1 MKTKEV
7 VSQLNIYYFV
17 IMSLLAQRSAKIAIV
32 KDLGCQTVRCAPS
45 FTRSMTVLPITNYQ
59 LAIINIMYLKTLP
72 LRQFRNYFDQ
82 KVAFD
87 APKTILVGNNA
98 QGKSNLLE
106 AVELLSTLK
115 SHRVGRDRDLILD
128 SKPIGQI
135 DATLERQTGPIDLA
149 LTLRCGGRRTLKLNG
164 EPLRRHL
171 DFLSVLNVVQ
181 FSCLD
186 LDLVRGGPEGRRN
199 WIDRLVI
206 QLEPIYAHILQQY
219 NQILRQRNA
228 LLKRSKEIRKAEFSE
243 SFDKMQF
250 LAPESPELEN
260 KENLLIPNSQFPIS
274 SSELALWDAQLA
286 TAGARV
292 IRRRDR
298 ILERLMPL
306 ARNWQIGRASG
317 RDRVSL
323 SAFLLNRSSDLSSEL
338 ALWDAQLATAGARVI
353 RRRDRILE
361 RLMPLA
367 RNWHHSISGS
377 AEVLDVKYEANI
389 EVGAELIAKDNLEGV
404 RQAFLDKIQKRAIA
418 EQFQGTTLVGP
429 HRDDIT
435 FTINNTPARQYASQ
449 GQQRTLVLA
458 LKLAELQLI
467 EEVVGEAPLLLL
479 DDVLAELDLSR
490 QNQLLE
496 TIQERFQTLITTT
509 HLGAFDTQW
518 LRQTQILSVVAG
530 QINRF

>member
-1 MKTKEV
+1 V
-7 VSQLNIYYFV
+7 HILNQLNP
-17 IMSLLAQRSAKIAIV
+17 LQN
-32 KDLGCQTVRCAPS
+32 P
-45 FTRSMTVLPITNYQ
+45 LPNFLIP
-59 LAIINIMYLKTLP
+59 NIMYLKTLH
-72 LRQFRNYFDQ
+72 LRQFRNYLDQ
-82 KVAFD
+82 KVTFD

-115 SHRVGRDRDLILD
+115 SHRVSRDRDLILE
-128 SKPIGQI
+128 SKPIAQI
-135 DATLERQTGPIDLA
+135 DATLERQTGAIDLS
-149 LTLRCGGRRTLKLNG
+149 LTLRSQARRTLKLNG

-171 DFLSVLNVVQ
+171 DFLSVINVVQ

-228 LLKRSKEIRKAEFSE
+228 LLKRSKAIRKAEFSE
-243 SFDKMQF
+243 SFDKMRF
-250 LAPESPELEN
+250 IAPESPEPEN
-260 KENLLIPNSQFPIS
+260 KEDFPIPNSECSIP
-274 SSELALWDAQLA
+274 
-286 TAGARV
+286 R
-292 IRRRDR
+292 
-298 ILERLMPL
+298 
-306 ARNWQIGRASG
+306 
-317 RDRVSL
+317 
-323 SAFLLNRSSDLSSEL
+323 SEL

-367 RNWHHSISGS
+367 RNWHRSISGS
-377 AEVLDVKYEANI
+377 AEVLDVKYDANI
-389 EVGAELIAKDNLEGV
+389 EVGPELIAKDNLEGV
-404 RQAFLDKIQKRAIA
+404 RQAFLEKIQKRAIA

-509 HLGAFDTQW
+509 HLGAFDAQW

>member
-1 MKTKEV
+1 
-7 VSQLNIYYFV
+7 
-17 IMSLLAQRSAKIAIV
+17 
-32 KDLGCQTVRCAPS
+32 
-45 FTRSMTVLPITNYQ
+45 MTVLLITNYQ
-59 LAIINIMYLKTLP
+59 LAITNIMYLKTLH

-82 KVAFD
+82 KVVFD

-149 LTLRCGGRRTLKLNG
+149 LTLRSGGRRTLKLNG

-250 LAPESPELEN
+250 LAPESPEPEN
-260 KENLLIPNSQFPIS
+260 KEDLPIPNSQFPI
-274 SSELALWDAQLA
+274 
-286 TAGARV
+286 
-292 IRRRDR
+292 
-298 ILERLMPL
+298 P
-306 ARNWQIGRASG
+306 
-317 RDRVSL
+317 
-323 SAFLLNRSSDLSSEL
+323 SSEL

-404 RQAFLDKIQKRAIA
+404 RQAFLEKIQKRAIA

-435 FTINNTPARQYASQ
+435 FTINSTPARQYASQ

>member
-1 MKTKEV
+1 
-7 VSQLNIYYFV
+7 
-17 IMSLLAQRSAKIAIV
+17 
-32 KDLGCQTVRCAPS
+32 
-45 FTRSMTVLPITNYQ
+45 
-59 LAIINIMYLKTLP
+59 MYLKTLH

-128 SKPIGQI
+128 SKPSGQI
-135 DATLERQTGPIDLA
+135 DATLERQTGAIDLA
-149 LTLRCGGRRTLKLNG
+149 LTLRSAARRTLKLNG

-171 DFLSVLNVVQ
+171 DFLSILNVVQ

-228 LLKRSKEIRKAEFSE
+228 LLKRSKAIRKAEFSE
-243 SFDKMQF
+243 NFDKMRSMEYEN
-250 LAPESPELEN
+250 PEQEN
-260 KENLLIPNSQFPIS
+260 RKEFPIPHS
-274 SSELALWDAQLA
+274 PFP
-286 TAGARV
+286 
-292 IRRRDR
+292 I
-298 ILERLMPL
+298 P
-306 ARNWQIGRASG
+306 
-317 RDRVSL
+317 
-323 SAFLLNRSSDLSSEL
+323 SSEL

-367 RNWHHSISGS
+367 RNWHRSISGS
-377 AEVLDVKYEANI
+377 AEVLDVKYDANI

-404 RQAFLDKIQKRAIA
+404 RQAFLEKIQKRAIA

-509 HLGAFDTQW
+509 HLGAFDAQW

>member
-1 MKTKEV
+1 
-7 VSQLNIYYFV
+7 
-17 IMSLLAQRSAKIAIV
+17 
-32 KDLGCQTVRCAPS
+32 
-45 FTRSMTVLPITNYQ
+45 
-59 LAIINIMYLKTLP
+59 MYLKTLH
-72 LRQFRNYFDQ
+72 LRQFRNYLDQ

-135 DATLERQTGPIDLA
+135 DATLDRLTGAIDLS
-149 LTLRCGGRRTLKLNG
+149 LTLRSQSRRTCKLNG

-228 LLKRSKEIRKAEFSE
+228 LLKQSREIRKEQFSQ
-243 SFDKMQF
+243 SFDKIPF
-250 LAPESPELEN
+250 LSPESPEPEN
-260 KENLLIPNSQFPIS
+260 TEDFPIPNSPFPIPHS
-274 SSELALWDAQLA
+274 QSP
-286 TAGARV
+286 
-292 IRRRDR
+292 IK
-298 ILERLMPL
+298 
-306 ARNWQIGRASG
+306 
-317 RDRVSL
+317 
-323 SAFLLNRSSDLSSEL
+323 SSEL

-367 RNWHHSISGS
+367 RNWHASISGS
-377 AEVLDVKYEANI
+377 AEILDVKYDANI
-389 EVGAELIAKDNLEGV
+389 EVGSELIAKDNLEGV
-404 RQAFLDKIQKRAIA
+404 RQAFLEKIQQRAIA

-509 HLGAFDTQW
+509 HLGAFDSQW
-518 LRQTQILSVVAG
+518 LRQTQILSVVSG
-530 QINRF
+530 QIHQF